1 MIGSLLLPVLIPLL
15 KIMHSFHLVDHPDR
29 GNRSRRSEGDCLL
42 AQWVIFGPHYFALQA
57 LWQFLQHFLRWFL
70 GLIYLINRGTNL
82 TSQFIP
88 IWRSL
93 TQACL
98 VSKAFR
104 RARRKRKK
112 TLRFYVTQI
121 VHSNGKILRF
131 PWRNNCLSQFLEYII
146 ISKRLL
152 ASCDF
157 RLYMPQT
164 FYRDCNLTSCL
175 I

>member
-15 KIMHSFHLVDHPDR
+15 KIMHLFHLVDHPDR

-42 AQWVIFGPHYFALQA
+42 AQWVIFGLHYFALQA

-112 TLRFYVTQI
+112 LSGSMWHKLFIQMVKYSGFPDEIIVYRSSLNISLSVSVSSLAAISVSICAKHFIGTVT
-121 VHSNGKILRF
+121 
-131 PWRNNCLSQFLEYII
+131 
-146 ISKRLL
+146 
-152 ASCDF
+152 
-157 RLYMPQT
+157 
-164 FYRDCNLTSCL
+164 
-175 I
+175 